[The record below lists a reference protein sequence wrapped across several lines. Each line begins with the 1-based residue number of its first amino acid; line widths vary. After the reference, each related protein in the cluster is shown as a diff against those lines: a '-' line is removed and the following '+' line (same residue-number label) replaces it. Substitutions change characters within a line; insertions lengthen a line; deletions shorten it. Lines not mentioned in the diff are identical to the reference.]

1 MEMGVISGQQTRT
14 ELSVASAA
22 RSSTTS
28 VVRAAK
34 DAIAARRVDG
44 ASEIVKSITFVAAFT
59 FHSSL
64 EGFAF
69 GVQDSALSAATLF
82 FGIIV
87 HKAIVAFSIGLRL
100 VRSHPPRRIIVILLV
115 IFVALTAPIGGAVG
129 IAVRNSNIESVSK
142 DIVSVVLTG
151 FALGTFLYITFFEI
165 LYTEISSNNSKI
177 LQWLSTA
184 IGFAAIALLMIYE

>member
-1 MEMGVISGQQTRT
+1 MILSYLKVSSPLNSSNFRVISGQQTRT

-69 GVQDSALSAATLF
+69 GVQ
-82 FGIIV
+82 V
-87 HKAIVAFSIGLRL
+87 
-100 VRSHPPRRIIVILLV
+100 
-115 IFVALTAPIGGAVG
+115 
-129 IAVRNSNIESVSK
+129 
-142 DIVSVVLTG
+142 
-151 FALGTFLYITFFEI
+151 
-165 LYTEISSNNSKI
+165 
-177 LQWLSTA
+177 
-184 IGFAAIALLMIYE
+184 